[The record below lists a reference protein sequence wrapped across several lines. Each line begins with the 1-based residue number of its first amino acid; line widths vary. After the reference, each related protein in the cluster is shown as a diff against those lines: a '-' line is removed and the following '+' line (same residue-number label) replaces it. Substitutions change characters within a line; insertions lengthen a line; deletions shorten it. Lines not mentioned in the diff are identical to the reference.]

1 MISVRRERVK
11 ERFKAYNSLQL
22 TEIVCKQIFVIT
34 TYYIIY
40 DHKRN
45 VILLY
50 YHNTDLI

>member
-1 MISVRRERVK
+1 MISVSRESKR
-11 ERFKAYNSLQL
+11 EIQSLQL

-34 TYYIIY
+34 TYIY